1 MGNKKNDD
9 IKNIIKEYIRWRG
22 NSEKNICEERKLNIF
37 FNKLKKIDS
46 FVKKK
51 IKESNNDEYDIIKS
65 MKLSLDDGPRMDKL
79 PEYLLDGLNAEE
91 ILGLCSI
98 ISEKVVSATY
108 KVNWDRVY
116 ESLFNI
122 LDEKDLNYIKS
133 KIM

>member
-9 IKNIIKEYIRWRG
+9 IKHIIKEYIRWRG
-22 NSEKNICEERKLNIF
+22 NGEDICEERELNIF
-37 FNKLKKIDS
+37 FKKLKKMDS
-46 FVKKK
+46 FVKKN

-91 ILGLCSI
+91 ILGLCGI

-108 KVNWDRVY
+108 EVDWDRVY

>member
-1 MGNKKNDD
+1 M
-9 IKNIIKEYIRWRG
+9 
-22 NSEKNICEERKLNIF
+22 
-37 FNKLKKIDS
+37 
-46 FVKKK
+46 
-51 IKESNNDEYDIIKS
+51 
-65 MKLSLDDGPRMDKL
+65 
-79 PEYLLDGLNAEE
+79 LDGLNAEE

>member
-1 MGNKKNDD
+1 MGNKKNDE
-9 IKNIIKEYIRWRG
+9 IKRIIKEYIRWRG
-22 NSEKNICEERKLNIF
+22 NGEKNICEESELNIF
-37 FNKLKKIDS
+37 FEKLKKMDS
-46 FVKKK
+46 YVKKN

-79 PEYLLDGLNAEE
+79 PKYLLDGLNAEK
-91 ILGLCSI
+91 ILGLCGI
-98 ISEKVVSATY
+98 ISEKVVSETY

-122 LDEKDLNYIKS
+122 LDEKKINYIKS

>member
-1 MGNKKNDD
+1 MGNKNDD
-9 IKNIIKEYIRWRG
+9 IKHIIKEYIRWRG
-22 NSEKNICEERKLNIF
+22 NGENICEERELNIF
-37 FNKLKKIDS
+37 KKLKKMDS
-46 FVKKK
+46 FVKKN

-91 ILGLCSI
+91 ILGLCGI

-108 KVNWDRVY
+108 EVDWDRVY